1 MPPTPRPGTILKNLR
16 GPAMQWD
23 KDAEK
28 AISRVPFLVR
38 KRVKKKVE
46 AMAYDSGAIIVT
58 MAHVD
63 ACQQR
68 FMKNQESEVKGFQV
82 DTCFGSGGC
91 PNSVAKGSE
100 MADRLEKYL
109 ASLNLKEFM
118 KSRVNGP
125 LKMHHEFRV
134 SISDCPNC
142 CSRPQIVDIG
152 LIGATMPAITET
164 ECSQCEA
171 CVTAC
176 KEHGITLSKTG
187 PVIQFDRCLACGQ
200 CFQNCPTETLV
211 SGKKGFCILLG
222 GKLGRHP
229 QLGHE
234 LDSIFSSNQAMEVIK
249 KCLEHFMAHNQRGER
264 FGELLNRTGYDFLHP
279 DPKLKEEGQA

>member
-1 MPPTPRPGTILKNLR
+1 
-16 GPAMQWD
+16 MQWE

-28 AISRVPFLVR
+28 AMSRVPFFVR

-46 AMAYDSGAIIVT
+46 ATACDSGAATVT

-63 ACQQR
+63 ACRQR

-82 DTCFGSGGC
+82 DTCFGAGGC
-91 PNSVAKGSE
+91 PNAIANGPG
-100 MADRLEKYL
+100 MADRLEKML

-134 SISDCPNC
+134 SISDCPNS
-142 CSRPQIVDIG
+142 CSRPQIVDVG
-152 LIGATMPAITET
+152 LIGAAMPTITDT

-176 KEHGITLSKTG
+176 REKGINLTDQV
-187 PVIQFDRCLACGQ
+187 PAINFAMCLACGQ
-200 CFQNCPTETLV
+200 CYQNCPTETL
-211 SGKKGFCILLG
+211 SPGKKGFRILLG

-229 QLGHE
+229 QLGRE
-234 LDSIFSSNQAMEVIK
+234 LNTIFTPDEAMAIIE
-249 KCLEHFMAHNQRGER
+249 KCLDHFMAHNEQGER
-264 FGELLNRTGYDFLHP
+264 FGELLNRTGYDFLKP
-279 DPKLKEEGQA
+279 QAMVKKEKYS